1 MIYYIHLQAFILKL
15 KAPLYGYHFSSY
27 PHLRAASCFFL
38 TSSQDNVQPP
48 PRLIP
53 WLPLCKQNSVS
64 SLHVAAGFGCVQRG
78 RPAATEGTEDRCG
91 LHNDQQISYLSAPNP
106 ASIPPYIS
114 LRLLRQAMPSLLCCA
129 EPESPRQVAPSHYW
143 LERANQWTQ
152 QGELLQ
158 LHWKAIINIFQ

>member
-1 MIYYIHLQAFILKL
+1 MDIIFPATPIFVLHVFFWRVARTMFSP
-15 KAPLYGYHFSSY
+15 PLASS
-27 PHLRAASCFFL
+27 PGFHS
-38 TSSQDNVQPP
+38 
-48 PRLIP
+48 
-53 WLPLCKQNSVS
+53 KQNSVS

-114 LRLLRQAMPSLLCCA
+114 LRPLRQAMPSLLCCA
-129 EPESPRQVAPSHYW
+129 EPESPRQVAPSRYW

>member
-27 PHLRAASCFFL
+27 PYLRAASCFFL
-38 TSSQDNVQPP
+38 TSSQDNVQRPP
-48 PRLIP
+48 SRLIP

-91 LHNDQQISYLSAPNP
+91 LHNDQQISSQRP
-106 ASIPPYIS
+106 
-114 LRLLRQAMPSLLCCA
+114 
-129 EPESPRQVAPSHYW
+129 
-143 LERANQWTQ
+143 
-152 QGELLQ
+152 
-158 LHWKAIINIFQ
+158 